1 MKDFLSEH
9 PILSVIIVGM
19 LCTTVMY
26 VADACVDAVDIA
38 HKLTEVTK
46 D

>member
-9 PILSVIIVGM
+9 PFLSMIIVGM
-19 LCTTVMY
+19 CCVTVMY

-38 HKLTEVTK
+38 HRVVETTK

>member
-1 MKDFLSEH
+1 MKEFLTEH
-9 PILSVIIVGM
+9 PILSVIVVAM

-38 HKLTEVTK
+38 RRVTESTK

>member
-1 MKDFLSEH
+1 MKDFLTEH
-9 PILSVIIVGM
+9 PILSIVMVGM
-19 LCTTVMY
+19 LCVTVMY

-38 HKLTEVTK
+38 HRVTEATK